1 MQISNGAVLCP
12 SSTESIHDII
22 PVWQVCACCDSLC
35 CQSVISFLKLV
46 RCGLQAHV
54 ETTDQNYTNWSM
66 SNNFTL
72 LCLAEGGQGII
83 QPTLTEVAPGEIL
96 ALVRTSGCGVIA
108 MSKSYD
114 YGRTFSHPANE
125 TSLPNPGAGI
135 DRCARLRESWRVV
148 SCLTACVCAHA
159 MRVLSAIALRCVLLT
174 LVALLRCMQR
184 ADEGGS
190 RPGRDHTVQQ
200 FAKSEYPPLSGA
212 L

>member
-1 MQISNGAVLCP
+1 V
-12 SSTESIHDII
+12 
-22 PVWQVCACCDSLC
+22 
-35 CQSVISFLKLV
+35 
-46 RCGLQAHV
+46 QAHV

-96 ALVRTSGCGVIA
+96 VLVRTSGCGVIA

-135 DRCARLRESWRVV
+135 DRCVV
-148 SCLTACVCAHA
+148 VC
-159 MRVLSAIALRCVLLT
+159 RVLSCLAACVWLIHTRVWSAVALRCALLMLVVLL
-174 LVALLRCMQR
+174 LCCAAC
-184 ADEGGS
+184 
-190 RPGRDHTVQQ
+190 
-200 FAKSEYPPLSGA
+200 
-212 L
+212 